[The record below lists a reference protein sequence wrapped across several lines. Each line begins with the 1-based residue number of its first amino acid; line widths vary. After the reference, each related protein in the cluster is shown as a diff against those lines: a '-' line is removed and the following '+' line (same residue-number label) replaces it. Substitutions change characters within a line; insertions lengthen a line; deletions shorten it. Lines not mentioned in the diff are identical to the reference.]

1 MITRPVINKTFTVSL
16 QSKFS
21 QSKEGWYKTSLP
33 WKGNH
38 QPLPSNK
45 TGSLKRLDN
54 LVRKLE
60 KQNIIKQYDKIIKD
74 QIEEGI
80 VEKAKRDAEH
90 KEFYLPH
97 KAVIRESAE
106 TTKLRIV

>member
-1 MITRPVINKTFTVSL
+1 M
-16 QSKFS
+16 
-21 QSKEGWYKTSLP
+21 P

-38 QPLPSNK
+38 PPLPSNK

-60 KQNIIKQYDKIIKD
+60 KQNIIEQYDEIIKD
-74 QIEEGI
+74 QIDEGI
-80 VEKAKRDAEH
+80 VEKAERDAEH

-97 KAVIRESAE
+97 IKAVIRESAE
-106 TTKLRIV
+106 TTKLRIVYDASQNSDQRGMLLQ